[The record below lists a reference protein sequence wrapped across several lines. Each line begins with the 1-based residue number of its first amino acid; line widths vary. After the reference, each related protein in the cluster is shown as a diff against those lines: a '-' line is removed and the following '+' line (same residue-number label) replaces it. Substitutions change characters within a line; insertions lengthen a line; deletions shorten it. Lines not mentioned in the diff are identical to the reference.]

1 MPLWKETTHKEA
13 PRASEKKI
21 QPMETL
27 QMVVGF
33 LISYLEILNR
43 MGKIMMDQTEIWV
56 PWMSIYNQVLYQ
68 QSYLMSVIEPVWL

>member
-13 PRASEKKI
+13 PRAPEKKI
-21 QPMETL
+21 QSMETL
-27 QMVVGF
+27 HMVVGF